1 MRLSLAVALA
11 SGCAFSPPPGQST
24 DGSPGSDGSVGSG
37 GDGPDGA
44 VELHDIIHVPNDQ
57 EAIGTGDLSITTA
70 ITIDTG
76 TLDPGIAL
84 PGGVT
89 FAAVLQDPGG
99 PELAVLRVRNFSV
112 TGGGSIRGIGTRP
125 LVVIAESISL
135 EGVIDVGSRH
145 EASGAGGQAEAGT
158 GIGSAGNHLQT
169 YSDSGAGGGSHG
181 GSGARGGHAR
191 CQTECIPDRLLSG
204 GNAGSTYNEG
214 LATLGG
220 GSSGGRSWFTSQP
233 TACERKAPGAGGGAI
248 QLYAR
253 TTISIGA
260 TGGITAGGGGGRGGD
275 QCNSPFNFLAGHGGG
290 SGGAIYLQSPTV
302 TNAGV
307 LAANGGGG
315 GAGGGN
321 SGDGGDGNDGA
332 LGTGGAT
339 GGPAAGA
346 YSARGGN
353 GAAGATAAEVG
364 SEGPDQGNAG
374 GGGGGVGQIV
384 IRYRANATAGVA
396 SPAAQSSAF

>member
-1 MRLSLAVALA
+1 M
-11 SGCAFSPPPGQST
+11 
-24 DGSPGSDGSVGSG
+24 GS
-37 GDGPDGA
+37 DGPDGA
-44 VELHDIIHVPNDQ
+44 VELHDIVHVPDDQ
-57 EAIGTGDLSITTA
+57 EAIGTGDLAIATA

-76 TLDPGIAL
+76 TLDAGIAL
-84 PGGVT
+84 PAGVT
-89 FAAVLQDPGG
+89 FSAVPHDGDG
-99 PELAVLRVRNFSV
+99 PELAVLRVRNFSL
-112 TGGGSIRGIGTRP
+112 GSGGSIRGIGARP
-125 LVVIAESISL
+125 LVVIAESIML

-145 EASGAGGQAEAGT
+145 EERGAGGHIEGGT

-169 YSDSGAGGGSHG
+169 YSDSGAGGGSYG
-181 GSGARGGHAR
+181 GTGARGGHAR

-204 GNAGSTYNEG
+204 GNPGTAYNDA
-214 LATLGG
+214 LAKLGG

-253 TTISIGA
+253 TTIMIGA
-260 TGGITAGGGGGRGGD
+260 SGGINAGGGGGRGGD
-275 QCNSPFNFLAGHGGG
+275 QCNEPYNFLAGHGGG

-302 TNAGV
+302 TNAGT

-321 SGDGGDGNDGA
+321 NGDGGDGNDGT
-332 LGTGGAT
+332 LGTTAASGGSE
-339 GGPAAGA
+339 AGS

-353 GAAGATAAEVG
+353 GATGGAGAEIG

-396 SPAAQSSAF
+396 SPAAQSSTF